1 MLTISF
7 KLKINL
13 KVKVFLFFMGKT
25 KLVRVASVYDE
36 ERKRVQK
43 NVFDLQGIR
52 PNLVDIDK
60 FIVLKSRTYKVSRE
74 KLSRIFKEIDKLLLR

>member
-1 MLTISF
+1 LLTISF